1 MMSALASIIP
11 GTAHWPR
18 FVRNR
23 SEQFEG
29 RLSLVEIL
37 ATPSL
42 MFAGMAGSVLPIA
55 VSHGEGRAEFAGLAA
70 QQACDA
76 SGTVALR
83 YVDRPG
89 VIATQYPANPN
100 GSPRGLAAL
109 CSMDGRVT
117 IAMPHPERVFRRV
130 QNSWLPE
137 RDGEYSGW
145 MRMFRNAR
153 AWLG

>member
-1 MMSALASIIP
+1 
-11 GTAHWPR
+11 
-18 FVRNR
+18 
-23 SEQFEG
+23 
-29 RLSLVEIL
+29 
-37 ATPSL
+37 
-42 MFAGMAGSVLPIA
+42 

-70 QQACDA
+70 EQACDL

-100 GSPRGLAAL
+100 GSPRGIAAL
-109 CSMDGRVT
+109 CSTDGRVT

-137 RDGEYSGW
+137 REGEYSGW

-153 AWLG
+153 VWLG